1 MEQSPPDEPEPERGG
16 RPPVTDSDL
25 DRSALITPAF
35 ATEHTLTPSDV
46 AAIFN
51 VKPKTVSRWA
61 TAGELPCIT
70 TPGGHRRF
78 RYADVVALLNES

>member
-1 MEQSPPDEPEPERGG
+1 MDPSPI
-16 RPPVTDSDL
+16 DL
-25 DRSALITPAF
+25 DNDLDIPSRAHDAERDTPASITPEF

-51 VKPKTVSRWA
+51 VRPKTVSRWA
-61 TAGELPCIT
+61 DSGELPCIT

-78 RYADVVALLNES
+78 RQADVVALLNEG